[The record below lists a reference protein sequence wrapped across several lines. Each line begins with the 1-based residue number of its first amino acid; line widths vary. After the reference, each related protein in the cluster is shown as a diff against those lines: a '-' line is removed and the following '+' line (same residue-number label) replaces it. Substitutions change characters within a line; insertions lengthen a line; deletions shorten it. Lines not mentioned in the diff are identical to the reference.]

1 MGVHVSEKL
10 RYLVCLIAL
19 AAVMLASEVVAQ
31 TPAGIDMHIKRA
43 RELKHS
49 TIPKNGE
56 YKLSL
61 GSQMFSED
69 AQNFILNQPQ
79 GQSRF
84 MPDNNPAEEGNDSAA
99 FSNSSSLRL
108 RSLRGNSKRLSPVI
122 TLNNSYED
130 NAIGLNDSDASGLA
144 ITGGNRRLQVYG
156 EYEQR
161 QTPQLRPV
169 YPETSRLATSLRA
182 STISS
187 TPGTDETNTYDRN
200 SALASRYYLEAIY
213 SFKPTIKG
221 KVSFKRSMIDT
232 FESEEKLQVEG
243 IVDANSDIQIKAG
256 YNNEVRPEI
265 TEPRSNND
273 TKVWT
278 EFILKF

>member
-1 MGVHVSEKL
+1 MT
-10 RYLVCLIAL
+10 L
-19 AAVMLASEVVAQ
+19 AAVMLAGEAVAQ
-31 TPAGIDMHIKRA
+31 TPARIDLHLKRS

-61 GSQMFSED
+61 GSQMFAEEPP
-69 AQNFILNQPQ
+69 NFILNQNQ

-84 MPDNNPAEEGNDSAA
+84 SPDGTPAEDSGDSAV
-99 FSNSSSLRL
+99 FSNRSNLRL
-108 RSLRGNSKRLSPVI
+108 RSQRGNSKRLSPVI
-122 TLNNSYED
+122 TLNNSYEE
-130 NAIGLNDSDASGLA
+130 NAVGLNDSDASGLA
-144 ITGGNRRLQVYG
+144 IAGGNRRLQVYG
-156 EYEQR
+156 EYDQR
-161 QTPQLRPV
+161 QTPQIRPS
-169 YPETSRLATSLRA
+169 YPEISRSASNLRA
-182 STISS
+182 SILST
-187 TPGTDETNTYDRN
+187 TPGTEQTTAYNRN

-213 SFKPTIKG
+213 SFKPTVKG

-256 YNNEVRPEI
+256 YNNEVRPEV